1 MESKVQAAGR
11 SQAAM
16 ENRFHKVSFKLKL
29 SGQVAATSLKKGCV
43 YVTLQAP
50 VRQIPGLIPSGW
62 NLEECR
68 WCKFR
73 VSEVKDAPGRV
84 CQGICLAGAC
94 SITALVKLQG
104 ASQMEPDT

>member
-1 MESKVQAAGR
+1 MFNA
-11 SQAAM
+11 
-16 ENRFHKVSFKLKL
+16 FFSFKLKL

-50 VRQIPGLIPSGW
+50 VRQIPGLIPSGHQITGDGVSLSSGW

-104 ASQMEPDT
+104 ASQMEPDP